1 MGEVFQEM
9 VLPLWQTPVMVTL
22 VPVQVL
28 TAEDVIV
35 GASNG
40 LTLTTKA
47 LLVITQG
54 VLVHVK
60 V

>member
-1 MGEVFQEM
+1 MVEGLTVIMEVVCTGEVFQEM
-9 VLPLWQTPVMVTL
+9 VLLLGHTPVMVTL

-40 LTLTTKA
+40 LTLTP
-47 LLVITQG
+47 
-54 VLVHVK
+54 
-60 V
+60 